1 MTNTAKNK
9 MYEAIEKHGDNLN
22 RIFKTDIDNV
32 KLSKLVLRIE
42 RVAHKLA
49 EDYCNGK
56 DGLNS
61 DNIDIYTETIL
72 KRLDRLI
79 NWHDA
84 KVPIFINLDARGY
97 ALKIDSDYVRD
108 NNIQIEKDWG
118 GFGLLAPDYRYEYSN
133 RA

>member
-1 MTNTAKNK
+1 MTNTAKK
-9 MYEAIEKHGDNLN
+9 RMYEAIEKHGENLN
-22 RIFKTDIDNV
+22 RVFKTDIDNI

-42 RVAHKLA
+42 RLAHKLA

-79 NWHDA
+79 NWHDS
-84 KVPIFINLDARGY
+84 KVPVFINLDARGY

-118 GFGLLAPDYRYEYSN
+118 GFGLLAPDYSYEYSN
-133 RA
+133 RG